1 MSYNAVEDL
10 IKDKKMEVKVKS
22 PASSANIGPCFD
34 CAGIAFPL
42 YNTLRVKKSDK
53 NEIKVIIDEKGDVR
67 TFIVDEKNIIFQSV
81 KRFYEKINRE
91 PEGYEIYVETEIPI
105 ARGLGSSA
113 SVIAGTL
120 IGINELNNKPLT
132 EQDLIDIAA
141 SIEGH
146 PDNTTPA
153 FVGGFVVASIEDDG
167 HVLYQKTEW
176 PKEWKI
182 TVCIPDYKLLTELAR
197 SVLPEKVDFKD
208 AVFNIRKSA
217 QLITAVTGKNEDIM
231 RSALKDRVHQPYR
244 EKLIPGM
251 HEIIEELN
259 KEENVLGCVLSGAG
273 PTLAVITNNDNIEN
287 IKRIVY
293 KIWYD
298 LDIKHEIRTFEPEIN
313 GAGVV

>member
-1 MSYNAVEDL
+1 
-10 IKDKKMEVKVKS
+10 MEIKVKS

-42 YNTLRVKKSDK
+42 YNIVRVKKSDK
-53 NEIKVIIDEKGDVR
+53 NEIKVVIDEKGDVR
-67 TFIVDEKNIIFQSV
+67 TFIVDEKNIIFQAIQ
-81 KRFYEKINRE
+81 KYYEKINKKI
-91 PEGYEIYVETEIPI
+91 EGYEVYTETEIPI

-113 SVIAGTL
+113 SVIAGAL
-120 IGINELNNKPLT
+120 IGVNELNGNILT
-132 EQDLIDIAA
+132 KQDLIDIAA

-167 HVLYQKTEW
+167 HVLYQKIDW

-182 TVCIPDYKLLTELAR
+182 VVCIPDYKLLTELAR
-197 SVLPEKVDFKD
+197 SVLPKEVDFKD
-208 AVFNIRKSA
+208 AVYNIQKSA
-217 QLITAVTGKNEDIM
+217 QLITAVTNKNEDIM
-231 RSALKDRVHQPYR
+231 KSALKDRIHQPYR

-251 HEIIEELN
+251 QEIIKELN
-259 KEENVLGCVLSGAG
+259 KEKNVLGCVLSGAG

-287 IKRIVY
+287 VKQIVY

-298 LDIKHEIRTFEPEIN
+298 LDIKHEIKTFEPELN
-313 GAGVV
+313 GASVM

>member
-1 MSYNAVEDL
+1 
-10 IKDKKMEVKVKS
+10 MEIKVKS
-22 PASSANIGPCFD
+22 PASGANIGPCFD

-42 YNTLRVKKSDK
+42 YNILRVKKSDR
-53 NEIKVIIDEKGDVR
+53 NEVKVIIDEKGDVR

-81 KRFYEKINRE
+81 KRFYEKIKRA

-120 IGINELNNKPLT
+120 IGINELCGRPLT
-132 EQDLIDIAA
+132 KQDLIDIAA

-208 AVFNIRKSA
+208 AVYNIQKSA

-231 RSALKDRVHQPYR
+231 RSALKDRIHQPYR

-273 PTLAVITNNDNIEN
+273 PTLAVITNNNEIEN

-298 LDIKHEIRTFEPEIN
+298 LDIKHEIRTFEPELN